1 MKKKIRVVAAI
12 IWDHKREKILLS
24 RRKAEQDFAG
34 LWEFPGG
41 KVEMGEPDQAALIRE
56 LKEEIAIEATLFEE
70 ALSFQYHYPD
80 KTIDF
85 VIFEV
90 FSFTGTPQGAES
102 QEIAWIKQD
111 QLSELQFPTANKMMI
126 DYLQEKPD
134 HKLE

>member
-12 IWDHKREKILLS
+12 IWDERRERILLS

-41 KVEMGEPDQAALIRE
+41 KVEEGEPDQAALVRE

-111 QLSELQFPTANKMMI
+111 KLSELQFPAANKMMI
-126 DYLQEKPD
+126 DYLETKPD
-134 HKLE
+134 NKIG